1 MRSTPKVHRQV
12 VIYGQLKSNT
22 SRHKLTSAIRPISHF
37 SIPITHYSSPPKAKF
52 AKPRINPVN
61 YLSQSWLLDRRHA
74 LRAMGTSISLP
85 FLECMVPL
93 RAAEA
98 NTENPRRSAF
108 IYLANGVHSLNY
120 QITKPGKGYEFSRSL
135 KPLEKHREVITPI
148 SGLHHPG
155 ALGHDHSCI
164 SVWLT
169 GGKLGPNERN
179 TISVDQ
185 KMAEITAPHT
195 RYPSIDIALTG
206 TSLAWTADGV
216 RLPPMRRCSEIFA
229 SMFEEPRGGKGA
241 QRRNL
246 RRKGSV
252 LDANLDEV
260 RQLDKSLGSEDK
272 GRMGQY
278 LTSVRE
284 AEIRTRR
291 ADAWLDT
298 PLPEIADADR
308 KRTNRDIAATMAG
321 DYFRTV
327 YDLIVLAFQTDVTR
341 VATFS
346 LGGEG
351 DAFSIPEIGITE
363 SRHQLSHHGGDPG
376 YMEKLTNYDTFAID
390 QYSYFLTRLAETKDL
405 NGKPLLNSTM
415 SLFGSGM
422 SYGHSHGNA
431 NLPLVLAG
439 GSDLGLNHGGHLDF
453 NQGHFKGY
461 QLDKPGEHY
470 ALCSRPANPNA
481 HMSNL
486 LLLMAQRMGVE
497 TDTFG
502 DSNKVMEL

>member
-1 MRSTPKVHRQV
+1 M
-12 VIYGQLKSNT
+12 SN
-22 SRHKLTSAIRPISHF
+22 SRMG
-37 SIPITHYSSPPKAKF
+37 
-52 AKPRINPVN
+52 
-61 YLSQSWLLDRRHA
+61 SWLIDRRHL
-74 LRAMGTSISLP
+74 LRAAGTSIALP
-85 FLECMVPL
+85 YLECMVPL
-93 RAAEA
+93 NAAPQQ
-98 NTENPRRSAF
+98 TETPRRSAF

-120 QITKPGKGYEFSRSL
+120 QITKAGRDYEFSRSL
-135 KPLEKHREVITPI
+135 KPLEKHREVLTPI

-155 ALGHDHSCI
+155 ALSHHHNCI

-169 GGKLGPNERN
+169 GGKLGPADRN

-185 KMAEITAPHT
+185 KMAELTAQHT
-195 RYPSIDIALTG
+195 RYASLEIALTQG
-206 TSLAWTADGV
+206 ALSWTADGV
-216 RLPPMRRCSEIFA
+216 QLPAQRRCSEIFA
-229 SMFEEPRGGKGA
+229 ALFEAPKGGTAA
-241 QRRNL
+241 QRRAL
-246 RRKGSV
+246 RRKASV
-252 LDANLDEV
+252 LDDNLAEV
-260 RQLDKSLGSEDK
+260 RRLEQKMGTADRGRLD
-272 GRMGQY
+272 QY
-278 LTSVRE
+278 LSSVRE

-298 PLPEIADADR
+298 PLPEISDSDR
-308 KRTNRDIAATMAG
+308 KRTNRDVPQTQAG

-327 YDLIVLAFQTDVTR
+327 YDLILLAFQTDVTR

-363 SRHQLSHHGGDPG
+363 SRHQLSHHGGDAG
-376 YMEKLTNYDTFAID
+376 YMEKLTKYDTFAIE
-390 QYSYFLTRLAETKDL
+390 QFSYFLTRLAETNDL
-405 NGKPLLNSTM
+405 NGRPMLGSTM

-439 GSDLGLNHGGHLDF
+439 GSDLGLKHGSHLDF
-453 NQGHFKGY
+453 NQGHFGGY

-470 ALCSRPANPNA
+470 ALCSRPANSEA

-497 TDTFG
+497 ADSFG
-502 DSNKVMEL
+502 DSNRAVEL

>member
-1 MRSTPKVHRQV
+1 MS
-12 VIYGQLKSNT
+12 
-22 SRHKLTSAIRPISHF
+22 
-37 SIPITHYSSPPKAKF
+37 
-52 AKPRINPVN
+52 N
-61 YLSQSWLLDRRHA
+61 YLSQSWLLNRRHA
-74 LRAMGTSISLP
+74 LRALGSLISLP

-93 RAAEA
+93 RAAENA
-98 NTENPRRSAF
+98 AEAPKRSAF

-120 QITKPGKGYEFSRSL
+120 QLTTAGRDYQFSRSL

-155 ALGHDHSCI
+155 ALSHHHNCI

-169 GGKLGPNERN
+169 GGKLGPSDRN

-185 KMAEITAPHT
+185 KMAELTALHT
-195 RYPSIDIALTG
+195 RYPSMEVALTG
-206 TSLAWTADGV
+206 DSLAWTSGGV
-216 RLPPMRRCSEIFA
+216 RLPALRRCSEIFS
-229 SMFEEPRGGKGA
+229 SMFEEPKGGKTVQKRA
-241 QRRNL
+241 L

-252 LDANLDEV
+252 LDANLAEV
-260 RQLDKSLGSEDK
+260 RQLEQKMGTADK
-272 GRMGQY
+272 GRMEQY

-298 PLPEIADADR
+298 PLPSISEADR
-308 KRTNRDIAATMAG
+308 KRTNRDVAATLAG

-327 YDLIVLAFQTDVTR
+327 YDLMVLAFQTDVTR

-351 DAFSIPEIGITE
+351 DAFAIPEIGITE
-363 SRHQLSHHGGDPG
+363 SRHQLSHHGGDAG
-376 YMEKLTNYDTFAID
+376 YMEKLTNYDTFALE
-390 QYSYFLTRLAETKDL
+390 QFSYFLTRLAETKDL
-405 NGKPLLNSTM
+405 GGKPLLGSTM
-415 SLFGSGM
+415 ALFGSGM

-439 GSDLGLNHGGHLDF
+439 GSDLGLKHGSHLDF
-453 NQGHFKGY
+453 NRTATGFQGYALNPEGALTSAHY
-461 QLDKPGEHY
+461 Q
-470 ALCSRPANPNA
+470 LCSRPANTDA

-497 TDTFG
+497 TDRHG
-502 DSNKVMEL
+502 DSNKVISL

>member
-1 MRSTPKVHRQV
+1 M
-12 VIYGQLKSNT
+12 SN
-22 SRHKLTSAIRPISHF
+22 F
-37 SIPITHYSSPPKAKF
+37 
-52 AKPRINPVN
+52 
-61 YLSQSWLLDRRHA
+61 LSQSWLLDRRHM
-74 LRAMGTSISLP
+74 LRALGSCIPLP
-85 FLECMVPL
+85 LLECMTPL
-93 RAAEA
+93 HAAEHTSA
-98 NTENPRRSAF
+98 PPGRCAF

-120 QITKPGKGYEFSRSL
+120 QITSPGRDYQFSRSL
-135 KPLEKHREVITPI
+135 KPLEKHRDVITPV

-155 ALGHDHSCI
+155 ALSHHHNCI

-169 GGKLGPNERN
+169 GGKLGPSDRN
-179 TISVDQ
+179 SISVDQ
-185 KMAEITAPHT
+185 KIAEVTAKHT
-195 RYPSIDIALTG
+195 RYPSLEVALTG
-206 TSLAWTADGV
+206 DSLSWTTDGV
-216 RLPPMRRCSEIFA
+216 RLPSLRRCSEIFA
-229 SMFEEPRGGKGA
+229 TLFEGPKGGTAA
-241 QRRNL
+241 QRRAL

-252 LDANLDEV
+252 LDANLAEV
-260 RQLDKSLGSEDK
+260 RQLEQAMGAGDK
-272 GRMGQY
+272 GRLDQY

-298 PLPEIADADR
+298 PLPEISEKDR
-308 KRTNRDIAATMAG
+308 KRTNRDVPATLAG

-327 YDLIVLAFQTDVTR
+327 YDLLVLAFQTDVTR

-351 DAFSIPEIGITE
+351 DAFAIPEIGITE

-376 YMEKLTNYDTFAID
+376 YMEKLTQYDTFAIE
-390 QYSYFLTRLAETKDL
+390 QYSYFLTRLAETQDL
-405 NGKPLLNSTM
+405 TGQPLLNSTM

-439 GSDLGLNHGGHLDF
+439 GADLGLKHGSHLDF
-453 NQGHFKGY
+453 NQGHFSGY

-470 ALCSRPANPNA
+470 SLCSRPANPDA

-486 LLLMAQRMGVE
+486 LLTMARRMGVE
-497 TDTFG
+497 TDRFG
-502 DSNKVMEL
+502 DSTRGIEL

>member
-1 MRSTPKVHRQV
+1 M
-12 VIYGQLKSNT
+12 SN
-22 SRHKLTSAIRPISHF
+22 F
-37 SIPITHYSSPPKAKF
+37 
-52 AKPRINPVN
+52 
-61 YLSQSWLLDRRHA
+61 LSQSWLIDRRHA
-74 LRAMGTSISLP
+74 LRAMGTCISLP

-98 NTENPRRSAF
+98 NTETPRRSAF

-120 QITKPGKGYEFSRSL
+120 QITTPGRDYQFSRSL
-135 KPLEKHREVITPI
+135 KPLEKHREMITPI

-155 ALGHDHSCI
+155 ALSHHHNCI

-169 GGKLGPNERN
+169 GGKLGPSDKN
-179 TISVDQ
+179 TVSVDQ
-185 KMAEITAPHT
+185 MMAGITAKHT
-195 RYPSIDIALTG
+195 RYPSLEVALTG
-206 TSLAWTADGV
+206 ESLAWTADGV
-216 RLPPMRRCSEIFA
+216 RLPSMRRCSEIFA
-229 SMFEEPRGGKGA
+229 SMFEAPKGGTAA
-241 QRRNL
+241 QRRSL

-252 LDANLDEV
+252 LDANLAEV
-260 RQLDKSLGSEDK
+260 RRLEQAMGAADK
-272 GRMGQY
+272 GRLDQY

-284 AEIRTRR
+284 AEVRTRR

-298 PLPEIADADR
+298 PLPNIAETDR
-308 KRTNRDIAATMAG
+308 QRTNRDIPQTQAG
-321 DYFRTV
+321 EYFRTV
-327 YDLIVLAFQTDVTR
+327 YDLIVLGFQTDVTR

-376 YMEKLTNYDTFAID
+376 YMEKLTKYDTFAIE
-390 QYSYFLTRLAETKDL
+390 QFSYFLTQLTETKDL
-405 NGKPLLNSTM
+405 NAKPLIGSTM

-439 GSDLGLNHGGHLDF
+439 GSDLGLKHGGHLDF

-461 QLDKPGEHY
+461 QLDNPGEHY
-470 ALCSRPANPNA
+470 SLCSRPANPDA

-497 TDTFG
+497 TEKFG
-502 DSNKVMEL
+502 DSNNVIEL

>member
-1 MRSTPKVHRQV
+1 MS
-12 VIYGQLKSNT
+12 
-22 SRHKLTSAIRPISHF
+22 
-37 SIPITHYSSPPKAKF
+37 
-52 AKPRINPVN
+52 N
-61 YLSQSWLLDRRHA
+61 YLSQNWLIDRRHA
-74 LRAMGTSISLP
+74 LRALGSFISLP

-93 RAAEA
+93 RAKEA
-98 NTENPRRSAF
+98 VTATPRRSAF

-120 QITKPGKGYEFSRSL
+120 QITTQGKDYKFSRSL
-135 KPLEKHREVITPI
+135 MPLEKHRQSITPI

-155 ALGHDHSCI
+155 SLSHHHNCI

-169 GGKLGPNERN
+169 GGKLGPSDKN

-185 KMAEITAPHT
+185 KMAEITAQHT
-195 RYPSIDIALTG
+195 RYPSLEVAITQE
-206 TSLAWTADGV
+206 SLAWTADGV
-216 RLPPMRRCSEIFA
+216 RLPAMRRCSEIFA
-229 SMFEEPRGGKGA
+229 SMFEAPKGGIAA
-241 QRRNL
+241 QRRAL

-252 LDANLDEV
+252 LDDNLAEV
-260 RQLDKSLGSEDK
+260 RRLEKQMGSQDK
-272 GRMGQY
+272 GRMDQY

-298 PLPEIADADR
+298 PLPTISNTDR
-308 KRTNRDIAATMAG
+308 ERTNRDIADTKAG

-327 YDLIVLAFQTDVTR
+327 YDLMVLAFQTDVTR

-351 DAFSIPEIGITE
+351 HAIAIPEIGITE
-363 SRHQLSHHGGDPG
+363 SRHQLSHHGGDQG
-376 YMEKLTNYDTFAID
+376 YMEKLTNYDTFAIE
-390 QYSYFLTRLAETKDL
+390 QFSYFLTRLAETNDL
-405 NGKPLLNSTM
+405 NGKPLLGSTM
-415 SLFGSGM
+415 ALFGSGM

-439 GSDLGLNHGGHLDF
+439 GSDLGLKHGRHLDF
-453 NQGHFKGY
+453 NMSAPGFQGYSLGADGGLTTAHY
-461 QLDKPGEHY
+461 Q
-470 ALCSRPANPNA
+470 LCSRPANTDA

-497 TDTFG
+497 TSQFG
-502 DSNKVMEL
+502 DSNKVIAL